1 MFTSPTSYDASV
13 AQDTRRRRADAERNI
28 EAILDAALRLFT
40 ASTNV
45 SMTDI
50 AHAAGVG
57 RVTLY
62 AHFPSREDLVDA
74 VVERSL
80 AESAELIQVD
90 GFDTAPADEVL
101 VQLVR
106 SSWQA
111 LHRHRRIR
119 LVAQA
124 ELGEQRLKA
133 RHERAEV
140 SARLN
145 RLIARG
151 QDEGMI
157 RSDLPVTWLVTTFF
171 GILHAAA
178 DEVDA
183 GWLSADDAPAIIEAT
198 LLPALLAQ
206 PRVGDDASRQRL
218 ARSRS

>member
-1 MFTSPTSYDASV
+1 
-13 AQDTRRRRADAERNI
+13 
-28 EAILDAALRLFT
+28 
-40 ASTNV
+40 
-45 SMTDI
+45 MTDI

-101 VQLVR
+101 VRLVR

-140 SARLN
+140 AARLN

-151 QDEGMI
+151 QDEGTI
-157 RSDLPVTWLVTTFF
+157 RSDLPVSWLVSTFF
-171 GILHAAA
+171 GILHTAA

-183 GWLSADDAPAIIEAT
+183 GWLAAEDAPAIIEAT
-198 LLPALLAQ
+198 LLPALLTQ
-206 PRVGDDASRQRL
+206 PTVGDAASRQQL
-218 ARSRS
+218 SRSRS

>member
-1 MFTSPTSYDASV
+1 MFTSPTSYDAPV

-28 EAILDAALRLFT
+28 EAILDAALRLFA

-90 GFDTAPADEVL
+90 DFDTVPADEVL
-101 VQLVR
+101 VRLVR

-124 ELGEQRLKA
+124 EHGEQRLKA

-140 SARLN
+140 AARLH

-151 QDEGMI
+151 QDEGTI

-183 GWLSADDAPAIIEAT
+183 GWLSADDAPTIIEAT

-206 PRVGDDASRQRL
+206 PRVGDAASRRRL

>member
-1 MFTSPTSYDASV
+1 
-13 AQDTRRRRADAERNI
+13 
-28 EAILDAALRLFT
+28 
-40 ASTNV
+40 
-45 SMTDI
+45 
-50 AHAAGVG
+50 
-57 RVTLY
+57 
-62 AHFPSREDLVDA
+62 
-74 VVERSL
+74 
-80 AESAELIQVD
+80 
-90 GFDTAPADEVL
+90 
-101 VQLVR
+101 LVR

-140 SARLN
+140 AARLN

-151 QDEGMI
+151 QDEGTI

>member
-1 MFTSPTSYDASV
+1 MFTSPTSYDATV

-101 VQLVR
+101 VRLVR
-106 SSWQA
+106 TSWQA

-140 SARLN
+140 AARLH
-145 RLIARG
+145 RLIARV
-151 QDEGMI
+151 
-157 RSDLPVTWLVTTFF
+157 RTT
-171 GILHAAA
+171 
-178 DEVDA
+178 
-183 GWLSADDAPAIIEAT
+183 
-198 LLPALLAQ
+198 
-206 PRVGDDASRQRL
+206 
-218 ARSRS
+218 ARSARTFPSVGWSPRSSASCTPRPTRWMPVGSRPMMHPRSSRPP

>member
-1 MFTSPTSYDASV
+1 MFTSPVSYDASV
-13 AQDTRRRRADAERNI
+13 ARDTRRRRADAERNI

-50 AHAAGVG
+50 ANAAGVG

-101 VQLVR
+101 AALIR
-106 SSWQA
+106 SSWRA

-140 SARLN
+140 ATRLH
-145 RLIARG
+145 RLIGRG
-151 QDEGMI
+151 QDEGTI

-171 GILHAAA
+171 GILHTAA

-183 GWLSADDAPAIIEAT
+183 GWLATEDAPAVIEAT
-198 LLPALLAQ
+198 LLPALLA
-206 PRVGDDASRQRL
+206 PSTLEGDLWQRL
-218 ARSRS
+218 ARS

>member
-1 MFTSPTSYDASV
+1 MFTSPTSYDATV

-90 GFDTAPADEVL
+90 GFDTAPADEVCRHGL
-101 VQLVR
+101 TVTSR
-106 SSWQA
+106 SSA
-111 LHRHRRIR
+111 LNASKKIRR
-119 LVAQA
+119 
-124 ELGEQRLKA
+124 
-133 RHERAEV
+133 
-140 SARLN
+140 
-145 RLIARG
+145 
-151 QDEGMI
+151 
-157 RSDLPVTWLVTTFF
+157 T
-171 GILHAAA
+171 
-178 DEVDA
+178 
-183 GWLSADDAPAIIEAT
+183 AT
-198 LLPALLAQ
+198 SP
-206 PRVGDDASRQRL
+206 PRRWPC
-218 ARSRS
+218 